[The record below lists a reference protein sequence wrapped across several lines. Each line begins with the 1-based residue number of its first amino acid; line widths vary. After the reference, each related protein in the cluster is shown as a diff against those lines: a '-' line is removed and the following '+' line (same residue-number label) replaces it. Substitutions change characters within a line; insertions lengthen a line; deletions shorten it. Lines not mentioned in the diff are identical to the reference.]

1 MTMGRAQ
8 LVKTLSSSRLP
19 RRGLSQMQDKSMQ
32 KEVSGLPGIREF
44 WEGETPAK

>member
-1 MTMGRAQ
+1 MTMGRAR
-8 LVKTLSSSRLP
+8 LVRAVIIMPS

-44 WEGETPAK
+44 